1 MQDKGSFTI
10 VLSGGS
16 LLKALTHLAGKPGM
30 DFSKWYVAY
39 ADERNVPHSHE
50 DSNHKGAT
58 DAFLSRVSS
67 IRNSFHLSSCIAC
80 PMTSQGSNHHLLPL
94 LPYLFVK
101 LLVIASFQWN
111 RLKVV
116 CGLSLR
122 CLADTS
128 ELRIYNLD
136 QEGLV

>member
-58 DAFLSRVSS
+58 DAFLSRVSRS
-67 IRNSFHLSSCIAC
+67 AILS
-80 PMTSQGSNHHLLPL
+80 T
-94 LPYLFVK
+94 YRRV
-101 LLVIASFQWN
+101 LLVQ
-111 RLKVV
+111 
-116 CGLSLR
+116 
-122 CLADTS
+122 
-128 ELRIYNLD
+128 
-136 QEGLV
+136 